1 MLFTVKMHHIN
12 YFNQQNK
19 KKISENEKLE
29 AP

>member
-1 MLFTVKMHHIN
+1 MLFTVKMYHIN

-19 KKISENEKLE
+19 KKSENEKLE